1 MQVSYKTAKAE
12 ELLSDRFEILER
24 LGSGGFGVVYKAR
37 DRELGSLVALKTLHE
52 TNPKNL
58 FRFKREF
65 RALAD
70 LTHPNLVTLYELISE
85 GQLWY
90 FTMELV
96 DGEDFLSWMHDF
108 IRQDSV
114 EDAEL
119 AEPSGDAD
127 TLEADTLDIV
137 GEHARDTA
145 DTIDESGPSTGEMLA
160 KNIENGRPLDMAR
173 LRRVLA
179 QLVRGTRALHR
190 TGKLH
195 RDIKPFNV
203 LVTEDDHV
211 QLLDFGMVA
220 DLTPHPSLRQSDRE
234 EESAG
239 FVGTPRYMS
248 PEQAMGQKA
257 TEATDWYSVGVMLYE
272 ALTGQ
277 PPLEGET
284 TLQLLLRKQ
293 TTDPPQ
299 IDELAPGLPEDLTS
313 LCMDMLQRAP
323 EDRPTGEQILKRLGE
338 NPYRRDTSS
347 LLSVSGGW
355 RPANRLVGRTEEL
368 SQLALAYETV
378 TEAKCGVIANI
389 SGESGLGKTALV
401 RHFLDKIL
409 QEHDRAVVLEGRCY
423 ENESVPYKAMD
434 SLVDDL
440 STYMEALPR
449 DEVSSWLTGCNV
461 EALTRI
467 FPVLE
472 RVDAVSEAVA
482 RELTDGDSQQIRR
495 KAFRSL
501 RHLLDKLASTRP
513 VICFVDDVQWG
524 DEDSALMIRELLDG
538 AAPPLLF
545 MTTFRREDVDSSPFL
560 ERYLEFQSG
569 AEIDI
574 VDIALGELQEAD
586 SKEMVTSLLEDAAP
600 SEDVLD
606 AIAREARGNPLFLD
620 ELARHAAEGASK
632 AGPSSLGEIIER
644 RVSRLDDEARRL
656 LEVLAVAAQPLDRD
670 LIREVARL
678 DEREPAVLATLRR
691 NRLIRVKSGRDG
703 DQLESYHDRIRE
715 TVRDSIS
722 PQQSRLTHLSLAEN
736 MEERGGYDM
745 ESLSRHFEHA
755 GDAKRAGHYA
765 LVAADRAADA
775 LAFERAANL
784 YERALDLRRWESKR
798 RRIQERLGEM
808 YGYVGRGELAARA
821 YLRATEDADEMTG
834 EEYRLD
840 ASEQFLRAGYQERGQ
855 QLLESVLGNAGFSV
869 PSNKLVL
876 IASILWN
883 RAKLTRRGY
892 ECDLRDVDEIP
903 RAEAILTDAL
913 WTGAKMYG
921 TSDLLLGAYFHFHA
935 ILSAL
940 ETGHPDYVALTLCQ
954 QAAQEAS
961 RRESRAAA
969 QQLLDRAEEISRSA
983 EQPNY
988 VLGYVEFMRGMT
1000 RYLGGQWR
1008 RAYEGMSDGTRTL
1021 STHCDGVTW
1030 EVTTCS
1036 FFEHFALYMLGELHS
1051 FRDRLPDML
1060 DDARE
1065 RGDVYHVVGIESWMY
1080 ISHLCNDRPDLAVDA
1095 LEDARSHWAFDA
1107 IQLQHFWYISGRV
1120 EVALYEGEIEEGW
1133 EVLQDFWG
1141 RLSRSFL
1148 FQNQLIRILSHFL
1161 RARAALAQ
1169 SARASSWWK
1178 RWWFRRTVRS
1188 SIKSIER
1195 ERMAWGEPLAQL
1207 ARAQLAQ
1214 LDGEHSRA
1222 IDLLDE
1228 ASENAQEQDMALHQ
1242 LAGLRRQGELLGG
1255 DRGAEM
1261 IELAETEL
1269 RERGVDN
1276 PTRMCAM
1283 ITASGPGRTRA
1294 LPE

>member
-1 MQVSYKTAKAE
+1 MQVSYKTAKTDE
-12 ELLSDRFEILER
+12 ILSDRFEILER

-70 LTHPNLVTLYELISE
+70 LSHPNLVTLYELISE
-85 GQLWY
+85 GELWY

-96 DGEDFLSWMHDF
+96 AGKDFLSWMHDF
-108 IRQDSV
+108 IGQNSV
-114 EDAEL
+114 DRSFAPQ
-119 AEPSGDAD
+119 PSDDTD
-127 TLEADTLDIV
+127 TLEADTIDIV
-137 GEHARDTA
+137 GEQARDTA
-145 DTIDESGPSTGEMLA
+145 DTIDETGPNTGELLS
-160 KNIENGRPLDMAR
+160 KNIDGGSSLDMER
-173 LRRVLA
+173 LRHVLA
-179 QLVRGTRALHR
+179 QLVRGTRALHKS
-190 TGKLH
+190 GKLH

-203 LVTEDDHV
+203 LVTEDDRV

-234 EESAG
+234 DDSAG

-272 ALTGQ
+272 ALTGK

-299 IDELAPGLPEDLTS
+299 IDELAPGLPEDLTN
-313 LCMDMLQRAP
+313 LCMDMLERSP
-323 EDRPTGEQILKRLGE
+323 DERPTGEQILKRLGE

-355 RPANRLVGRTEEL
+355 RQAHHLVGRAEEL
-368 SQLALAYETV
+368 SQLALAYDTV
-378 TEAKCGVIANI
+378 TEARCGVIANI
-389 SGESGLGKTALV
+389 SGESGLGKTALI
-401 RHFLDKIL
+401 RHFLDTIL
-409 QEHDRAVVLEGRCY
+409 EEHDRAVVLEGRCY

-449 DEVSSWLTGCNV
+449 DEVASWLKKCNV

-472 RVDAVSEAVA
+472 RVDAVSDAVA
-482 RELTDGDSQQIRR
+482 RELTDGDSQQVRR
-495 KAFRSL
+495 KAFRAL

-513 VICFVDDVQWG
+513 VVCFVDDVQWG
-524 DEDSALMIRELLDG
+524 DEDSALMLRDLLEGD
-538 AAPPLLF
+538 APPLLF
-545 MTTFRREDVDSSPFL
+545 LTTFRREDVDSSPFL
-560 ERYLEFQSG
+560 ERFLEFQ
-569 AEIDI
+569 ED
-574 VDIALGELQEAD
+574 VDIDVVDIPLGELEESD
-586 SKEMVTSLLEDAAP
+586 SKEMVTALLEDEAP

-620 ELARHAAEGASK
+620 ELARHAGERDSQD
-632 AGPSSLGEIIER
+632 GPSSLGDIIQR
-644 RVSRLDDEARRL
+644 RVARLDDDARRL
-656 LEVLAVAAQPLDRD
+656 MEVLAVAAKPLERELLRD
-670 LIREVARL
+670 VARL

-715 TVRDSIS
+715 TVRDAIS
-722 PQQSRLTHLSLAEN
+722 PQQSRLTHLSLAET
-736 MEERGGYDM
+736 MERRGGYDA
-745 ESLSRHFEHA
+745 ESMSRHFEHA
-755 GDAKRAGHYA
+755 GDTNRAGHYA
-765 LVAADRAADA
+765 LVAANRAADA

-821 YLRATEDADEMTG
+821 YLRATEDADQMTG

-840 ASEQFLRAGYQERGQ
+840 AAEQFLRAGHQERGQ
-855 QLLESVLGNAGFSV
+855 QLLESVLENAGFKV
-869 PSNKLVL
+869 PSNKMVM
-876 IASILWN
+876 IASILWH
-883 RAKLTRRGY
+883 RAKLSRRGY

-913 WTGAKMYG
+913 WTGAKLYG
-921 TSDLLLGAYFHFHA
+921 SSDLLLSAYFHYHS

-940 ETGHPDYVALTLCQ
+940 DSGHPDYVALTLCQ
-954 QAAQEAS
+954 QAGQEAS
-961 RRESRAAA
+961 SRESRAGA
-969 QQLLDRAEEISRSA
+969 QQLLDRAERLATSA
-983 EQPNY
+983 DQPKY
-988 VLGYVEFMRGMT
+988 VLGYVDFMRGMA
-1000 RYLGGQWR
+1000 RYLGGQWK
-1008 RAYEGMSDGTRTL
+1008 RAYEGMSDGTQTL
-1021 STHCDGVTW
+1021 RTHCDGVAW
-1030 EVTTCS
+1030 ELTTFK
-1036 FFEHFALYMLGELHS
+1036 FFEHFPLYMLGELNS
-1051 FRDRLPDML
+1051 FRERLPDML
-1060 DDARE
+1060 VDARE
-1065 RGDVYHVVGIESWMY
+1065 RGDVYHVVSIESWMY
-1080 ISHLCNDRPDLAVDA
+1080 ISHLCEDRPDQAVDA
-1095 LEDARSHWAFDA
+1095 LEDARNRWAFED

-1120 EVALYEGEIEEGW
+1120 ETSLYEGSIEEGW
-1133 EVLQDFWG
+1133 AVLEHFWG
-1141 RLSRSFL
+1141 RLKRSFL

-1161 RARAALAQ
+1161 RARAGLAQ
-1169 SARASSWWK
+1169 STRTDSWWK
-1178 RWWFRRTVRS
+1178 RWWLRRKVRS
-1188 SIKSIER
+1188 SIKSIEQ
-1195 ERMAWGEPLAQL
+1195 ERMAWSEPLALL

-1214 LDGEHSRA
+1214 LEGEHSHA
-1222 IDLLDE
+1222 IDLLGE
-1228 ASENAQEQDMALHQ
+1228 ASELAGQQNMALHQ
-1242 LAGLRRQGELLGG
+1242 LAAQRRRGELLGG
-1255 DRGAEM
+1255 DRGSELIEDAESQ
-1261 IELAETEL
+1261 L
-1269 RERGVDN
+1269 RERGADN
-1276 PTRMCAM
+1276 PTRICAM
-1283 ITASGPGRTRA
+1283 ITASGPGRARA